1 MSEELTGQEQ
11 LSAYIAANPA
21 AILYFSGDNCNVCQ
35 VLLPKVEA
43 LLQEEFPRI
52 GLGKINCGAHP
63 DLAAQHS
70 VFAVPTLVL
79 YFDGHETQRFSRN
92 ISLGQL
98 RDALTRPYQLLF
110 D

>member
-11 LSAYIAANPA
+11 LNTYIAEHPA

-43 LLQEEFPRI
+43 LLEEEFPRV
-52 GLGKINCGAHP
+52 GLGKINCGKQP
-63 DLAAQHS
+63 ELAAQHS

-79 YFDGHETQRFSRN
+79 YFDGNESQRFSRN

-98 RDALTRPYQLLF
+98 RDALARPYQLLF